1 MVELALVKNRHL
13 GGQGQ
18 RFPVEH
24 RQGHADATAGQALK
38 PATGATMA
46 AVGYRR
52 HAHSGVAS
60 ASAVQQ
66 GDAAAHLFQGDLH
79 MGAVWFCDARDGAVP
94 PLANPLFHQR
104 CSSRR

>member
-1 MVELALVKNRHL
+1 MGEAPDPPPKAR
-13 GGQGQ
+13 
-18 RFPVEH
+18 
-24 RQGHADATAGQALK
+24 ATDAASMTTG
-38 PATGATMA
+38 PAMA
-46 AVGYRR
+46 AVGHWR